1 MCFSSTK
8 TPPVVTRPDPNIKY
22 VDGNIMNPKDSPP
35 EIDKTPVKKPEK
47 KNKTTEIIVF
57 DDSIHFR
64 RLKVHDSKKR
74 NHQFTNL
81 KCCKM
86 SSL

>member
-8 TPPVVTRPDPNIKY
+8 TPPVVKRPDPNIKY

-47 KNKTTEIIVF
+47 KSSVSQSSDVTTTQTSDLTIP
-57 DDSIHFR
+57 
-64 RLKVHDSKKR
+64 
-74 NHQFTNL
+74 TY
-81 KCCKM
+81 
-86 SSL
+86 

>member
-8 TPPVVTRPDPNIKY
+8 QAPVVTRPDPNIKY

-47 KNKTTEIIVF
+47 K
-57 DDSIHFR
+57 
-64 RLKVHDSKKR
+64 
-74 NHQFTNL
+74 
-81 KCCKM
+81 
-86 SSL
+86 SSVSQSSDVITSQSTDLTIPTY